1 MSSNAKELHNL
12 LKENQ
17 ILDLFFTHVSL
28 IQPRGKF
35 SLSRS
40 ILSKFWNLYCS
51 ILIKNP
57 DEKLGLAEMPVDSIN
72 SIVVDIDLKFNIKIE
87 EHPTDPEQKLYSDKF
102 VNKLIQIY
110 QDVLQEIIHNCDD
123 EKTICVLL
131 EKPFYFQEGDII
143 KNGFHLHFPHLFL
156 SRVEQE
162 IVIIPRVRKAMKEN
176 KYGIQD
182 EFNTFCSNLVS
193 NDLDQL
199 IDTAALRNA
208 WLLYGSRKNEEQEPY
223 LLSRIIKNGSKE
235 ITLFDAFKNYKLY
248 NEDEE
253 RICLDRMETIQYNLP
268 RILSICPYGR
278 EISEIKKSIS
288 NTLEDYKIYS
298 RPHGRP
304 IAKQGLFD
312 NEPKEEDEIRRD
324 LNVVRDL
331 LPLLSIDRADN
342 RNDWMTMGWAI
353 FNISQGNDEGL
364 DLWIEFSKKS
374 SKFNEPR
381 CIYEWSHMED
391 RRRVTLGTIKH
402 FAKKDSPEDY
412 TKYLLNQSRLYM
424 KNDVKSSHYDLAV
437 LLHKYFGNE
446 FVCTESGWYQ
456 YLNHHWEFI
465 DAGIELRKKIS
476 IDLIKF
482 FQDIKDAFTLERV
495 NISQEDESKRE
506 QLEKK
511 EQEIKKILN
520 NLKSTPFK
528 NNIMKECQEVFYHRD
543 FEKKLNSNRYLIGF
557 QNGIFDLEQNIFREG
572 LPTDY
577 ISTQMPIHYREYV
590 MEDKCISEINNFLEK
605 VFPDTSI
612 RRYFLDVMSETF
624 VGYNHRKHVIFW
636 TGEGD
641 NGKSITQMFFEKMF
655 GRLSIKAPTT
665 LITSKRPNAGSAN
678 AELARAGGGVRT
690 IFLEEPDPDEE
701 IYTGIF
707 KHLSGND
714 SIYTRDLYQ
723 SGKSVSEIVPMFKLF
738 VICNKLPKIRKGG
751 DKATWNRIRVI
762 PFEATFSKNP
772 PASIEEQI
780 RTKVFPVDS
789 NLAQRIPD
797 LVEPFAWFLL
807 QHRLKPKIDDPE
819 KVIAAT
825 DQYRMKNDYLH
836 MYANQ
841 CVVEEKEATLESN
854 QFYQSYKEWLH
865 DNISGLKPI
874 PLFEFL
880 EYFEKKWGNTDEN
893 YCWKDKRFCFEK
905 MGGGSG
911 SDQDKRSLSRN
922 SLSSVL

>member
-1 MSSNAKELHNL
+1 
-12 LKENQ
+12 
-17 ILDLFFTHVSL
+17 
-28 IQPRGKF
+28 
-35 SLSRS
+35 
-40 ILSKFWNLYCS
+40 LSKFWNLYCS